1 MPVHHVNAG
10 ILSFYA
16 AFLTGNTQIQAKRF
30 SVSSFWKE
38 IKYSNATIFHYLGVM
53 VPLLL
58 KQKKI
63 KEEKN
68 NNLRLGIG
76 AGIEP
81 HFHKIF
87 EERF

>member
-38 IKYSNATIFHYLGVM
+38 IKYSKATIFHYLGVM

-63 KEEKN
+63 NEAKN

-76 AGIEP
+76 AGIELSLI
-81 HFHKIF
+81 HI
-87 EERF
+87 